1 MLYIRNY
8 RYGIILTSLKNKAL
22 YESVFVSLWE
32 TVCLEDFRCWPEE
45 SVLVT

>member
-1 MLYIRNY
+1 MLYMSDY
-8 RYGIILTSLKNKAL
+8 RYGIILSSLKNKTL

-32 TVCLEDFRCWPEE
+32 TVCPEDFLCWPEE